1 MQLGLEHQVVGAVKS
16 LQALDEAIEAELHS
30 TKCWGLTTEG
40 EEVSH
45 TARRPMCFETSLLK
59 AWCRVS
65 VCDCP
70 AARWASA
77 RLWIQTDSSA
87 ADGPWVYP
95 VVGSIE
101 DEVQRRLP
109 LVQSGQ
115 AKKLADEE
123 RMCRGSC

>member
-1 MQLGLEHQVVGAVKS
+1 MVMQLSLEHQVVVVGAVKS
-16 LQALDEAIEAELHS
+16 LQAPGEVIEAELHS

-45 TARRPMCFETSLLK
+45 TATRPMCFETSLLK

-77 RLWIQTDSSA
+77 RLWVQMDRTA
-87 ADGPWVYP
+87 ADGP
-95 VVGSIE
+95 
-101 DEVQRRLP
+101 
-109 LVQSGQ
+109 
-115 AKKLADEE
+115 
-123 RMCRGSC
+123 

>member
-1 MQLGLEHQVVGAVKS
+1 MQLGLEHQVVGSVQS
-16 LQALDEAIEAELHS
+16 LQALHEAIEAELHS

-40 EEVSH
+40 EVSH

-77 RLWIQTDSSA
+77 TLDSNGQQCSRWA
-87 ADGPWVYP
+87 LGIPSGGPY
-95 VVGSIE
+95 
-101 DEVQRRLP
+101 
-109 LVQSGQ
+109 
-115 AKKLADEE
+115 
-123 RMCRGSC
+123 RG

>member
-1 MQLGLEHQVVGAVKS
+1 MAVGAVKS
-16 LQALDEAIEAELHS
+16 LQALGEVIEAELHS

-40 EEVSH
+40 EISH
-45 TARRPMCFETSLLK
+45 KATRPMCFKTSLLK

-77 RLWIQTDSSA
+77 RLWIQTDRSA
-87 ADGPWVYP
+87 ADGPWVFP

-101 DEVQRRLP
+101 DEVQRWLP

-115 AKKLADEE
+115 AEKLADEE
-123 RMCRGSC
+123 RMC